1 MKRIVS
7 ILLLAFLCRSFL
19 YAAVEEK
26 AITKRLDEELASQG
40 KKMAENRS
48 NWCQSGDMNRS
59 LKIKE
64 DVTLYF
70 TESYVM
76 RAFLCQRMFKTFT
89 TFYRFHKSLI
99 VPAL

>member
-40 KKMAENRS
+40 KKIRVLEFRCYIS
-48 NWCQSGDMNRS
+48 DISP
-59 LKIKE
+59 
-64 DVTLYF
+64 
-70 TESYVM
+70 
-76 RAFLCQRMFKTFT
+76 AFLPR
-89 TFYRFHKSLI
+89 
-99 VPAL
+99 